1 MERFYLN
8 FAGKL
13 VSMGRFSHIIFD
25 LDGTLTDPRQG
36 IGNSISYALQKMNIN
51 GFGGGIPEG
60 FIGPPLQLGFKHFF
74 SMDDRQTLLAVK
86 YFREYYSTRGLYEN
100 EPYEGVVRML
110 EELHQAGKK
119 IYVATSKLE
128 KFALEICSHF
138 GFKKYITQLKG
149 ADYHGEKPKD
159 VLISE
164 LLSENH
170 IVPLGD
176 VVMAGDTV
184 FDMEGGKAN
193 GILTLAV
200 TYGFG
205 KEPEL
210 LNTMPDF
217 IAGSVD
223 EMHRLLLA
231 LSEQDLQD

>member
-1 MERFYLN
+1 M
-8 FAGKL
+8 
-13 VSMGRFSHIIFD
+13 SRFSHIIFD
-25 LDGTLTDPRQG
+25 LDGTLTNPGKG
-36 IGNSISYALQKMNIN
+36 IGNSINYALQKMNIN
-51 GFGGGIPEG
+51 GFDGNIPEG

-74 SMDDRQTLLAVK
+74 SMDDRQTLVAVK

-100 EPYEGVVRML
+100 EPYMGVAAML
-110 EELHQAGKK
+110 EDLHQAGKK
-119 IYVATSKLE
+119 LYIATSKLE

-138 GFKKYITQLKG
+138 GFKKYITHLKG

-164 LLSENH
+164 LLNENH
-170 IVPLGD
+170 IIPLGN

-210 LNTMPDF
+210 LSIGPDF
-217 IAGSVD
+217 IVRSVD
-223 EMHRLLLA
+223 EMHRLLI
-231 LSEQDLQD
+231 EKQV